1 MPLSRVPARAHWC
14 RGECGFLC
22 VCASGSQGPSP
33 RFPRVQGRTCAT
45 RQPPPRQARALP
57 LVPARCLLSPG
68 PARSPPTRIA
78 VVPLGGVHGRKV
90 GLRPGGEGTIG
101 TSKVDSIVHGVGEGG
116 PIACE
121 RLSPGRPSGG
131 VGGVGGIGAGAFC
144 SRGGLQEREA
154 QGMRCVS
161 ASLESD
167 LNGSRLAQQR
177 PGRQLAKSAP
187 QPHQTAGRRRQL
199 TCSCSSRP
207 PLEGAASSSVA
218 ARRASRRL
226 LVGRAMM

>member
-1 MPLSRVPARAHWC
+1 MPLRSVPARARWR
-14 RGECGFLC
+14 RGECGMR
-22 VCASGSQGPSP
+22 VCWRVGLPGPSR

-45 RQPPPRQARALP
+45 QQAPPTQAPALP
-57 LVPARCLLSPG
+57 LAPARCLLSP
-68 PARSPPTRIA
+68 AHSPSTRIA
-78 VVPLGGVHGRKV
+78 VVPLGGVHSSKV
-90 GLRPGGEGTIG
+90 RLRPGGEGTIG
-101 TSKVDSIVHGVGEGG
+101 TSKVDSVVHGVGEGG

-121 RLSPGRPSGG
+121 GLSPGRPSGG
-131 VGGVGGIGAGAFC
+131 VGGAGAVGAGAFC
-144 SRGGLQEREA
+144 SRGGLQEREG

-167 LNGSRLAQQR
+167 LNGSRLAQQQ

-187 QPHQTAGRRRQL
+187 QPHHTADRRRQL

-226 LVGRAMM
+226 LVGRAMV